1 MDWQKKAE
9 GLFIKALD
17 EMRRYPSSSYK
28 ELFDS
33 SMNGYRYRA
42 NEKKFT
48 DGICNFDE
56 ITKFLDTDY
65 KAYFKNPYN
74 RHELEVAT
82 LRSTKPLLFAQEFSK
97 YALSNQI
104 MQMMMDIHV
113 SQNFRHKDIFGVTEL
128 IERVMNEN
136 YYWCVKNVFIEH
148 FLKSSII
155 RQKIAYLIF
164 PKLTQEQHAGVDIA
178 KLKILSQI
186 SV

>member
-1 MDWQKKAE
+1 MAKKAE

-82 LRSTKPLLFAQEFSK
+82 LRSTKPLLFAQEFQ
-97 YALSNQI
+97 NMRCQI
-104 MQMMMDIHV
+104 
-113 SQNFRHKDIFGVTEL
+113 
-128 IERVMNEN
+128 
-136 YYWCVKNVFIEH
+136 
-148 FLKSSII
+148 KSC
-155 RQKIAYLIF
+155 K
-164 PKLTQEQHAGVDIA
+164 
-178 KLKILSQI
+178 
-186 SV
+186 